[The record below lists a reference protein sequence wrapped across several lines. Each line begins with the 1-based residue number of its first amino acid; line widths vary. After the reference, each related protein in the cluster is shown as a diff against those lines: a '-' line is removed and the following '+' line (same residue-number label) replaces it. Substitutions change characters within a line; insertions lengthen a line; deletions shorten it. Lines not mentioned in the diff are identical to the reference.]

1 MAAEEA
7 PALPA
12 PQPNRP
18 IPPTEPCRLHSVT
31 TMGEGLR
38 KESSAAINREDF
50 ALPSPPTRS
59 KKIIQRKPNE
69 QQQQQQEEDQE
80 QGVGKGQTETST
92 ASSKNAVVATTT
104 TADGKKKAAP
114 GTIAGG
120 RKIARKTAHSLIERR
135 RRSRINEEFGMLKDM
150 VPACAGQE
158 MQKLT
163 ILQVNYTVLPCSEP
177 KGELRLTLCFGNT
190 TGQSANQTP
199 RACTS
204 SKPAL
209 YLTQQQPTNL
219 CLSQLSRFQYVERG
233 DNDDDDGAANGNE
246 DDEMSDAEPPPPSSA
261 PPSVQTPPPPPTM
274 TRPSASAPT
283 APTHRP

>member
-1 MAAEEA
+1 
-7 PALPA
+7 
-12 PQPNRP
+12 
-18 IPPTEPCRLHSVT
+18 
-31 TMGEGLR
+31 MGEGLR

-163 ILQVNYTVLPCSEP
+163 ILQ
-177 KGELRLTLCFGNT
+177 
-190 TGQSANQTP
+190 
-199 RACTS
+199 
-204 SKPAL
+204 
-209 YLTQQQPTNL
+209 
-219 CLSQLSRFQYVERG
+219 
-233 DNDDDDGAANGNE
+233 
-246 DDEMSDAEPPPPSSA
+246 
-261 PPSVQTPPPPPTM
+261 
-274 TRPSASAPT
+274 
-283 APTHRP
+283 